1 MSACT
6 CMSGAHL
13 PGTHIQGHL
22 YHPQCQTELP
32 LAWVSEHCQTIPV
45 LLAGVQ
51 TFCLTGVGEQT
62 VAPQPTAPLQMNQQF
77 PQAKQMG
84 FYSLGPAIWPR
95 SVSLLG
101 KTWNTSLHDN

>member
-1 MSACT
+1 
-6 CMSGAHL
+6 MSGAHL
-13 PGTHIQGHL
+13 PDTDIQSRL

-32 LAWVSEHCQTIPV
+32 LPWVSERCPIIPV
-45 LLAGVQ
+45 LVVGLQTFTLAGIR
-51 TFCLTGVGEQT
+51 EQT
-62 VAPQPTAPLQMNQQF
+62 AAPQHPAPSKMNRQF
-77 PQAKQMG
+77 PQARQMG